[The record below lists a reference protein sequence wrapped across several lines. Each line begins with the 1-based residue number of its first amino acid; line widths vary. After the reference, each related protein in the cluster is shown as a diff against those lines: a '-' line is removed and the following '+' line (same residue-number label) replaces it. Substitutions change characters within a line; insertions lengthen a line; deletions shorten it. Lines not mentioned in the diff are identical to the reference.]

1 MCVCVCVLINVKQ
14 LHSSSCTAG
23 NMQQRIWG
31 FEGCWIK
38 EWKHGLLIF
47 DVWSKEETIAIQRAA
62 AYWRNSLY
70 TPGCLL
76 MSQIWDLGVYFC
88 VCTYAWLCFWG
99 TIHPFPLYGGPLSGR
114 SIVDVPCPL
123 PGDIHHRGAPD
134 HPQPLLSKPR
144 GSALMRARSPHP
156 SKPYGDYLLYSTR
169 NREITPEPQL
179 HKATKIK
186 YCFNYFVL

>member
-1 MCVCVCVLINVKQ
+1 MCSRKYAAKNL
-14 LHSSSCTAG
+14 
-23 NMQQRIWG
+23 RIWG
-31 FEGCWIK
+31 CAGSKWSVNLWCLIQGGNNSHLKSSNILAEFIIHTWLPAYESNMRFGCVF
-38 EWKHGLLIF
+38 LC
-47 DVWSKEETIAIQRAA
+47 
-62 AYWRNSLY
+62 LY
-70 TPGCLL
+70 ICMT
-76 MSQIWDLGVYFC
+76 V
-88 VCTYAWLCFWG
+88 FWG

-156 SKPYGDYLLYSTR
+156 SRPYGDYLLYSTR

-186 YCFNYFVL
+186 YSFNYFIL